1 MMSMMIF
8 YGQIRER
15 FHNAFCV
22 RKHGMSKIEQV
33 LQGLTSPYTFN
44 NLAMLLNAAGLEY
57 TLQGNR
63 PLTLF
68 APHDL
73 TFDTLQQR
81 TGFDLL
87 TNIDKLNLLMRYHIV
102 PLKLNSAEL
111 RKEAIAEDVAAS
123 DQVLQLPTEAEGYT
137 LRARSGN
144 PLQINGV
151 RVVQA
156 DIEAE
161 NGIIHI
167 IDGIL
172 WPAGLSELSFGER
185 STVHAPGEKERP

>member
-1 MMSMMIF
+1 
-8 YGQIRER
+8 
-15 FHNAFCV
+15 
-22 RKHGMSKIEQV
+22 MSKIEQV

-44 NLAMLLNAAGLEY
+44 NLQMLLNTAGLEY

-73 TFDTLQQR
+73 VFDTLQQR
-81 TGFDLL
+81 TGFDLMA
-87 TNIDKLNLLMRYHIV
+87 NIDKLNLLMRYHIV
-102 PLKLNSAEL
+102 PLKLSSAEL
-111 RKEAIAEDVAAS
+111 KKEVQQGAPVSEQI
-123 DQVLQLPTEAEGYT
+123 LQLPTEAEGYT
-137 LRARSGN
+137 LRAQIGN
-144 PLQINGV
+144 RIQINGSLV
-151 RVVQA
+151 IQT

-161 NGIIHI
+161 NGIIHV

-185 STVHAPGEKERP
+185 STVHVPGEKDRPIG

>member
-1 MMSMMIF
+1 
-8 YGQIRER
+8 
-15 FHNAFCV
+15 
-22 RKHGMSKIEQV
+22 MSKIEQV
-33 LQGLTSPYTFN
+33 LQGRTSPYTFN
-44 NLAMLLNAAGLEY
+44 NLQMLLNAAGLEY

-73 TFDTLQQR
+73 VFDTLQQR
-81 TGFDLL
+81 TGYDLM

-102 PLKLNSAEL
+102 PLKLSSAEL
-111 RKEAIAEDVAAS
+111 RKEAQQETPAGEQI
-123 DQVLQLPTEAEGYT
+123 LQLPTEAEGYT
-137 LRARSGN
+137 LRALIGN
-144 PLQINGV
+144 LIQINGV
-151 RVVQA
+151 QVVQT

-167 IDGIL
+167 INGIL

-185 STVHAPGEKERP
+185 STVHVPGERERPVE